1 MSERKEEPQ
10 PEKEIPN
17 LKPNKEMADSINH
30 GISEISKGIQQYIAA
45 KYSHDKTG
53 IFVHL
58 AIVFVIMLG
67 IFLLRC
73 KLDAS
78 IIGTLIGSLIG
89 FSFGNF
95 PKNGNGN
102 SGK

>member
-1 MSERKEEPQ
+1 MSETIEELK
-10 PEKEIPN
+10 PEKEIPTP
-17 LKPNKEMADSINH
+17 KPDKEMVGSINH
-30 GISEISKGIQQYIAA
+30 GISEIGKGIQQYINA

-53 IFVHL
+53 IWFHF
-58 AIVFVIMLG
+58 AIVFVIMFG
-67 IFLLRC
+67 IYLLRC